1 MSPVSPAL
9 PSVQA
14 CSAAQLDSPSDAPVE
29 PGLLPLTAEIRP
41 EGLAVGGV
49 LLEQLARQHGTPL
62 FVYDEEHL
70 RSRCREAVAA
80 FGPGN
85 VAYAAKAFL
94 CTAMAR
100 LVADEG
106 LLLDVASGGEL
117 RTALYAGVEPDRI
130 VLHGNNKDDAELRTA
145 MTAGVH
151 HIVVDS
157 FDELERIE
165 RLHHVEGLPP
175 ARIRLRVAPGVAA
188 GAHEAIRTGGHD
200 SKFGFGLADGAAS
213 AAVRRAAASSAVRLE
228 GVHAHVGSQVLDP
241 AELADGAAAVA
252 RFAVD
257 CAAESGAE
265 SAVDGAVT
273 RAITGLT
280 VGGGLGAAYVG
291 GQQAPSLAVWAE
303 RVHAAV
309 RGAGWTGRV
318 GVEPGRSIAARAG
331 LTLYRVGTVKR
342 IPDVRTYVSV
352 DGGMSDNLRPAL
364 YGARYEAFLPR
375 RPEAPRPQRARLVGK
390 HCESGDVIIDD
401 AALPDDLRVG
411 DLLATP
417 VTGAYGYAMA
427 SNYNK
432 LPRPAV
438 VFVRD
443 GRARLVVR
451 RETEYDLLRLDVAGE
466 GPQRSAPDLATPD
479 PATAQRGA

>member
-1 MSPVSPAL
+1 MSPVS
-9 PSVQA
+9 S
-14 CSAAQLDSPSDAPVE
+14 SPPPVD
-29 PGLLPLTAEIRP
+29 PGLLPLTAEFRP

-49 LLEQLARQHGTPL
+49 PLEAVAREYGTPL

-70 RSRCREAVAA
+70 RRRCREAVAA
-80 FGPGN
+80 FGRGN
-85 VAYAAKAFL
+85 VAYASKAFL

-100 LVADEG
+100 LAAEEG

-117 RTALYAGVEPDRI
+117 RTALYAGVEPERI
-130 VLHGNNKDDAELRTA
+130 VLHGNNKDEAELRTA
-145 MTAGVH
+145 MTVGVR

-157 FDELERIE
+157 FDELDRIE
-165 RLHHVEGLPP
+165 RLHRTEGLPP
-175 ARIRLRVAPGVAA
+175 ARVQLRVAPGVAA
-188 GAHEAIRTGGHD
+188 GAHQAIQTGGHD
-200 SKFGFGLADGAAS
+200 SKFGFGLAGGAAE
-213 AAVRRAAASSAVRLE
+213 AAVRRAADSPAVRLE

-241 AELADGAAAVA
+241 AELADGAATMA
-252 RFAVD
+252 RFAV
-257 CAAESGAE
+257 ESG
-265 SAVDGAVT
+265 V
-273 RAITGLT
+273 RRLT
-280 VGGGLGAAYVG
+280 VGGGLGVAYLG
-291 GQQAPSLAVWAE
+291 GQSAPSFAVWAE

-309 RGAGWTGRV
+309 RGAGWTGEV
-318 GVEPGRSIAARAG
+318 GVEPGRSITARAG
-331 LTLYRVGTVKR
+331 MTLYRVGTIKP
-342 IPDVRTYVSV
+342 IEGVRTYVSV

-375 RPEAPRPQRARLVGK
+375 CPEAPRPRRARLVGK

-401 AALPDDLRVG
+401 AALPADLRIG

-451 RETEYDLLRLDVAGE
+451 RETEHDLLRLDVAADQAE
-466 GPQRSAPDLATPD
+466 LVAAQ
-479 PATAQRGA
+479 PAHKA